1 MALNLVR
8 NSRVFF
14 TTNVNSDGVVN
25 TTNISTSNTW
35 EIQVLDGLSF
45 SQATTS
51 ETVTVNEA
59 GATPTRGQRSFN
71 TALNPVEFSMST
83 YIRPKLLTAPDPD
96 EILAEERFLWNAFAG
111 VDAIGTAAGAVG
123 WTTGSASSTVAFTNS
138 NKHQFQKF
146 GLIIVID
153 GAAYLIDNCSL
164 NQASIDFGLDAI
176 ATIAWSGQGTALR
189 QLETVTLSGSAFS
202 VGLTG
207 TAAAKVTDAKYLAN
221 KLSTVTIQAGITGTG
236 TQYTL
241 PVTGGN
247 ITFANNITY
256 LTPANLG
263 IVNQPIT
270 YFSGTRAIS
279 GSLNCYLRTNEENSS
294 ADLLNALLTGAAT
307 DIAPGYEITISIGGS
322 SGTRVV
328 ITMPAAVLQIPSV
341 NTEQVVST
349 TINFTAQGSASTAYD
364 ITAAN
369 EAEIKYYATA

>member
-25 TTNISTSNTW
+25 TTGITTSNTW

-123 WTTGSASSTVAFTNS
+123 WTTGASSSTVAFTNS

-189 QLETVTLSGSAFS
+189 QLETVTLATNTFSG
-202 VGLTG
+202 GLTG
-207 TAAAKVTDAKYLAN
+207 TATGKVTDAKYLAN

-236 TQYTL
+236 TTYTL